1 MIKALNQIGISLLL
15 LLTIS
20 CGKSNKTPLT
30 ITANCL
36 PTNLQKGVI
45 AFYPFSNGSLID
57 YSGNSYN
64 LTNLT
69 TATSGI
75 DRDGNPSCAFNFIAA
90 NGEYLKYSNPSF
102 LDNFQNLPF
111 SISLWYKPLSLSN
124 GAFEVLIGRDTTL
137 HCSNT
142 SGQWSVSLYDC
153 RKAVF
158 GINQYS
164 LWDDYSNQLGCDQ
177 TIADLSNVWQ
187 YLVVTC
193 NGIDLKL
200 YRNGILTSKIPL
212 SDCSTNIPSINA
224 GDLFLGKDYTGLLD
238 DVLIYDHI
246 LSQSEINQLYAL
258 PACCK

>member
-1 MIKALNQIGISLLL
+1 M
-15 LLTIS
+15 LLTIII
-20 CGKSNKTPLT
+20 GKPVNTTLT

-45 AFYPFSNGSLID
+45 AFYTFISGSLTD

-69 TATSGI
+69 TATSAV
-75 DRDGNPSCAFNFIAA
+75 DRDGNPNCAFNFIAA
-90 NGEYLKYSNPSF
+90 NGEYLKYSNPTF

-111 SISLWYKPLSLSN
+111 SISLWYKPLLLTN
-124 GAFEVLIGRDTTL
+124 GAFEVLIGRDTTF
-137 HCSNT
+137 HCSNN
-142 SGQWSVSLYDC
+142 SGQWSVSLYDF

-164 LWDDYSNQLGCDQ
+164 LWDAYINKLGCEE
-177 TIADLSNVWQ
+177 TIADLSNTWQ
-187 YLVVTC
+187 NLVVTSS
-193 NGIDLKL
+193 GINLKL

>member
-1 MIKALNQIGISLLL
+1 L

-20 CGKSNKTPLT
+20 SGKPVNTTLT

-45 AFYPFSNGSLID
+45 AFYPFISGSLND

-69 TATSGI
+69 TTTSAV
-75 DRDGNPSCAFNFIAA
+75 DRDGNPNCAFNFIAA
-90 NGEYLKYSNPSF
+90 NGEYLKYSYPTF

-111 SISLWYKPLSLSN
+111 SISLWYKPLLLTN
-124 GAFEVLIGRDTTL
+124 GAFEVLIGRDTTF

-164 LWDDYSNQLGCDQ
+164 LWNAYINKLGCEE
-177 TIADLSNVWQ
+177 TIADLSNTWQ
-187 YLVVTC
+187 NLVVT
-193 NGIDLKL
+193 NSEIDLKL

-224 GDLFLGKDYTGLLD
+224 GYLFLGKDYNGLLD